1 MLSLVVNVLSL
12 ILSLALPLLV
22 AGEPQNV
29 TLRLNSPLVSF
40 TPGWKAATFPG
51 TELPFAF
58 ADGQNEEVQV
68 MLPEQT
74 TTVFYQGFKVSGGAL
89 YFACIDCN
97 STDAPGPYIF
107 EVDAHDSTENGTQ
120 PSTTLFSFTDLD
132 PTRQHVLRVINLE
145 DSRFNHTS
153 QITFDS
159 VTVVIDSAVGGNAST
174 TATTSPSGSTST
186 GLHGGLQT
194 ITVTATDTGANPTS
208 TTPPPRQEPASTSDS
223 SNSRTTNANPPGVT
237 QTTAAQSTSGTNANT
252 PGSPQSTAGAGT
264 STATVLPTATPQP
277 TSRGGGSQS
286 LGNISTGNGAS
297 GGGTTVPGS
306 SATSTPGPE
315 QPQPVPS
322 GSAGAGGTFSQP
334 SASPIHTSPHPTG
347 TSSGSNAEAN
357 SSTGVSKTVIIVIAV
372 LASVLVLSL
381 LVAVIVMMVRNQAA
395 RRAAAD
401 PEGNVGLMREAAPSG
416 VVSGPLGLAPMRP
429 QNPFADS
436 IPADV
441 PLDAPEGAGSVESFS
456 EPEFLPRPPPP
467 AVPPKS
473 PLRSAFNSRTS
484 PWLNRVPR
492 NSSPDS
498 SS

>member
-1 MLSLVVNVLSL
+1 MLSFVVNVLFL

-51 TELPFAF
+51 TGLSFAF

-68 MLPEQT
+68 MLPQQT
-74 TTVFYQGFKVSGGAL
+74 RTVFYQGFRISGGAL

-97 STDAPGPYIF
+97 STDATGPYIF

-120 PSTTLFSFTDLD
+120 PPTTLFSFTDLD

-145 DSRFNHTS
+145 DSRFNNTS
-153 QITFDS
+153 EITFDS
-159 VTVVIDSAVGGNAST
+159 VTVVLDPTAGGNA
-174 TATTSPSGSTST
+174 TTSVTASTADSGATSSV
-186 GLHGGLQT
+186 LHGGLQT
-194 ITVTATDTGANPTS
+194 ITVTATDTGASPTS
-208 TTPPPRQEPASTSDS
+208 STTRLPVQEPASTSDS
-223 SNSRTTNANPPGVT
+223 SNSSTTDANPPGVT
-237 QTTAAQSTSGTNANT
+237 QTTATQSASGTDANT

-264 STATVLPTATPQP
+264 ATATTLPTATAEP
-277 TSRGGGSQS
+277 TSPANPSQS
-286 LGNISTGNGAS
+286 GGAS
-297 GGGTTVPGS
+297 GGSTTSPNG
-306 SATSTPGPE
+306 SATDTP
-315 QPQPVPS
+315 
-322 GSAGAGGTFSQP
+322 SAPGASQSAPAASISQP
-334 SASPIHTSPHPTG
+334 SASPIHTTPPPTDTG
-347 TSSGSNAEAN
+347 TSSGSNTAAT
-357 SSTGVSKTVIIVIAV
+357 SSTGVSRTVIIVIAV
-372 LASVLVLSL
+372 LASLLVLSL
-381 LVAVIVMMVRNQAA
+381 LAAVIVMMVRNQNA

-401 PEGNVGLMREAAPSG
+401 PEGNAGLMREAAPSA
-416 VVSGPLGLAPMRP
+416 VVSGPMGLAPMRP
-429 QNPFADS
+429 QNPFADTV
-436 IPADV
+436 PPDV

-456 EPEFLPRPPPP
+456 EPEVLPQPPPP